1 MPVPPKPVAP
11 RPPEL
16 FKAGIAVIGMGR
28 WGTSLHAALV
38 ASGHPPV
45 ETVSRLQVKRR
56 RGADATSV
64 DFAHARLQA
73 EVLWLCVPD
82 SGIEPV
88 VAAIVSKR
96 PSLRGQIVVHSS
108 GVYSSAI
115 LAEAARAGARTASVH
130 PMMTFPTRRPVGLT
144 GVPFAVE
151 AGNAVAHKFEKL
163 VRQLGGLPFRLP
175 AEGKALYHAA
185 AVMASPLLVSLAVA
199 ARQTAMQAG
208 LTGEHAD
215 ALLEPIM
222 LATIRNFF
230 RRGGTQSFSGPF
242 ARGDA
247 HTISLHLEALQA
259 HPFQQ
264 AVYTALAGHAMDV
277 LPVTGKRALQKAL
290 AAAKNN
296 ILS

>member
-1 MPVPPKPVAP
+1 
-11 RPPEL
+11 
-16 FKAGIAVIGMGR
+16 MGR
-28 WGTSLHAALV
+28 WGTSLHAALT

-45 ETVSRLQVKRR
+45 ETVGRLQARSR
-56 RGADATSV
+56 RGAAV
-64 DFAHARLQA
+64 APVAFAQARLDA

-82 SGIEPV
+82 SGIESV
-88 VAAIVSKR
+88 TTAILVKR
-96 PSLRGQIVVHSS
+96 PSLKGQIVVHSS

-115 LAEAARAGARTASVH
+115 LAEAARAGAKIASVH
-130 PMMTFPTRRPVGLT
+130 PMMTFPTRRPVALT

-151 AGNAVAHKFEKL
+151 AGNAVAHKLEKL
-163 VRQLGGLPFRLP
+163 VTQLGGMPFRLP

-208 LTGEHAD
+208 LPGDQAD

-222 LATIRNFF
+222 TTTIRNFF
-230 RRGGTQSFSGPF
+230 RRGGAQSFSGPF

-247 HTISLHLEALQA
+247 QTISLHLEALQA

-264 AVYTALAGHAMDV
+264 ALYTALAGYAMDA
-277 LPVTGKRALQKAL
+277 LPVVNKRALQKAL